1 MTRLL
6 LILTL
11 AICSAQANAYNWPW
25 QDIPEQRLDYCSG
38 FILSGLSST
47 AVQGSSRTHLWLAWN
62 HILSLK
68 TIGQTESQDEFD
80 AGHGQF
86 TDQLS
91 VADAETIME
100 QADSSCG
107 LGRSGLQVTGW

>member
-1 MTRLL
+1 MIRFLFIFML
-6 LILTL
+6 SL
-11 AICSAQANAYNWPW
+11 SAAHASAYNWPW

-47 AVQGSSRTHLWLAWN
+47 AVEGTSRTDLWLAWN
-62 HILSLK
+62 YILSLK
-68 TIGQTESQDEFD
+68 TIGQTDSQDEYD

-91 VADAETIME
+91 VADAQAIVE
-100 QADSSCG
+100 QADGSCG
-107 LGRSGLQVTGW
+107 LGRHGLQVTGW